1 MESKLMIAAFTIWN
15 GRIAPVFDVAG
26 QAVLVDDTAAHNVP
40 ACIQLPAGS
49 AEEKLHFLH
58 QQQVQVVV
66 CGAMTRYTSRFAQ
79 GLGIEVLPFVAGE
92 QQEII
97 TTWLNG
103 NLLDKKFSM
112 PGCGRNCLRNQ
123 MDKQAGHPGRMGR
136 MGRRGCGGQQRPV
149 K

>member
-1 MESKLMIAAFTIWN
+1 MIAAFTIWN

-26 QAVLVDDTAAHNVP
+26 QALLVDDTAEHNVP
-40 ACIQLPAGS
+40 GCLLLPQGS
-49 AEEKLHFLH
+49 AEEKLHFLQLH
-58 QQQVQVVV
+58 QVQVVI
-66 CGAMTRYTSRFAQ
+66 CGAMTRNTGRFAQ

-92 QQEII
+92 QQEVIN
-97 TTWLNG
+97 TWLNG
-103 NLLDKKFSM
+103 NLLDNKFSM

-123 MDKQAGHPGRMGR
+123 TGQQSGRQNRSGR

>member
-1 MESKLMIAAFTIWN
+1 MIAAFTIWN

-26 QAVLVDDTAAHNVP
+26 QVLLVDDTAGHNEP
-40 ACIQLPAGS
+40 ACVQLPQGS
-49 AEEKLHFLH
+49 AEDKLFFL
-58 QQQVQVVV
+58 QQHQVQVVI

-79 GLGIEVLPFVAGE
+79 GMGIEVLPFIAGD

-97 TTWLNG
+97 TTWLSG
-103 NLLDKKFSM
+103 NLLDNKFSM

-123 MDKQAGHPGRMGR
+123 AGQQAGMPGRMGR
-136 MGRRGCGGQQRPV
+136 MGKMGRRGCGGQQRPL